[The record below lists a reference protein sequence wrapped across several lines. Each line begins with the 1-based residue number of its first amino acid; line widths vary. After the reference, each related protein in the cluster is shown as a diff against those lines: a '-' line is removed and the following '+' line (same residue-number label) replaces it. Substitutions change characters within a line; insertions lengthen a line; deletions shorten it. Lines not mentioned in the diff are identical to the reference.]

1 MSHSL
6 SIRIEV
12 ICEVMNRA
20 ICSITINIPKEVLSA
35 LGKDKAEFEADT
47 RLWLATRLFQEKY
60 CLWAKQPVYGLK
72 RLEFKDYLQSNK
84 VDIYR
89 YDNDELDIYR
99 KLNAAEE
106 QLMEGK
112 VLDGL
117 LLCKV

>member
-1 MSHSL
+1 MQF
-6 SIRIEV
+6 V
-12 ICEVMNRA
+12 Q
-20 ICSITINIPKEVLSA
+20 ITINIPKEVLSA

-47 RLWLATRLFQEKY
+47 RLWLATRLFQEKI
-60 CLWAKQPVYGLK
+60 LSLGKAASIAGLK

-112 VLDGL
+112 VLDGAASL
-117 LLCKV
+117 QSIREKHNV